1 MKRSHGNGGVITGII
16 LSAIGAL
23 MMALPPIISAD
34 MMAWG
39 FAVMTIGFLVL
50 TAGVTT
56 FLLYLHRSKVLRR
69 MDNSREVLAR
79 WTYDA
84 ATWKDIQR
92 EEVES
97 NKGMPVFGAIL
108 GGIFLVIGLVFFLSD
123 PDEMGMMLAIMA
135 GVGLLIAFSAWLGTK
150 LRNRAILKDPG
161 EAIVARGGVYYQ
173 GQLTDWNN
181 ITSWFDLAKLEKK
194 NGHVDLVMTYRYL
207 AGRRG
212 QIHNSQVTLPV
223 PPGKEQEAQ
232 FAADRLNVQPY

>member
-1 MKRSHGNGGVITGII
+1 MERSRGNGGVVTGII

-23 MMALPPIISAD
+23 IIALPPMISAD

-39 FAVMTIGFLVL
+39 FAVMTLGFFVL

-56 FLLYLHRSKVLRR
+56 LLLYLRRRKVLKR
-69 MDNSREVLAR
+69 MDDSREVLAR

-84 ATWKDIQR
+84 ATWRDIQK
-92 EEVES
+92 EELDS
-97 NKGMPVFGAIL
+97 NKGMPVFGAVI

-123 PDEMGMMLAIMA
+123 PDEMGIMLAIMA
-135 GVGLLIAFSAWLGTK
+135 GVGLLIAFVAWLATRLK
-150 LRNRAILKDPG
+150 NRAILKDPG
-161 EAIVARGGVYYQ
+161 EVIIAHGGVYYQ

-181 ITSWFDLAKLEKK
+181 VTSWFDLAKLEKK
-194 NGHVDLVMTYRYL
+194 DGHTDLVMTYRYL

-212 QIHNSQVTLPV
+212 QIHSSQVSLPV